1 MNSNKP
7 VVIPKR
13 AGGNMI
19 VLNEQI
25 YLPGKQWIGSLRI
38 KLTTRSSQGER
49 VVFISGR
56 RAKTIEANIL
66 KKISSG
72 DTYVSVTAVL
82 SDRNGRVLR
91 EKTLNVKT
99 GKETISSFLDSPMIK
114 EFVKYNVAANRE

>member
-25 YLPGKQWIGSLRI
+25 YLPVKQWIGSLRI

-56 RAKTIEANIL
+56 RTKTIEANIQ
-66 KKISSG
+66 KKISV
-72 DTYVSVTAVL
+72 YL
-82 SDRNGRVLR
+82 LR
-91 EKTLNVKT
+91 FLIKT
-99 GKETISSFLDSPMIK
+99 
-114 EFVKYNVAANRE
+114 